1 MIWWS
6 LQAEKEHTVHDCST
20 TLNNK
25 LMNVEWA
32 LTHQV
37 VFDLL
42 NKLSDFVFLSLTRVC
57 IVVDLVLQI
66 SGPVF
71 GIPSHL
77 IGIIDL
83 TKEITF

>member
-1 MIWWS
+1 
-6 LQAEKEHTVHDCST
+6 
-20 TLNNK
+20 
-25 LMNVEWA
+25 MNVEWA

-71 GIPSHL
+71 GTPSHL